1 MASRVTLRTLA
12 LVTIALAH
20 GGAPCA
26 AAATSADDGRPSI
39 GGQAPLV
46 PLRDLAGQARSLADL
61 KGRRGLVVLFWAGW
75 SDRSVEELKRLD
87 AASADLA
94 ARGVAIAAVNV
105 DRFSLDEGDAKA
117 LRERIDGLH
126 LRVPVLVD
134 RGLELFHAYGV
145 VTVPSTAVIDERG
158 RLSYFLYGYSHE
170 QREALFDA
178 IDATAGIA
186 RQHAAPAATAAV
198 VPAALRRLQLG
209 RLQLQQGHAD
219 AARSSFELAVQADA
233 HFADPLVELAAL
245 AIDSA
250 DRAAA
255 RELLDRAAAVDQR
268 NAAMQRERARLT
280 AIEAA
285 PRPLEAAEAALTDL
299 ARRDDAAAAGYLGY
313 LLWAAGDGSGAERA
327 FERAKALSDV
337 DPRACIAGERADA
350 AAAWSAMTRYRRQVV
365 AAGRW

>member
-20 GGAPCA
+20 GGVLRA
-26 AAATSADDGRPSI
+26 AAATTADDGRPSI
-39 GGQAPLV
+39 GGAAPL
-46 PLRDLAGQARSLADL
+46 PALRDPAGQPRALADL
-61 KGRRGLVVLFWAGW
+61 KGRRGLVILFWAGW

-87 AASADLA
+87 AAAADLA
-94 ARGVAIAAVNV
+94 AHGVTIAAVNV
-105 DRFSLDEGDAKA
+105 DRFSPDEGDAKE
-117 LRERIDGLH
+117 LRDLIGRLH
-126 LRVPVLVD
+126 PRVTVLVD

-145 VTVPSTAVIDERG
+145 VTVPSTAVVDERG

-178 IDATAGIA
+178 IDATAGIV
-186 RQHAAPAATAAV
+186 RQHAAAAATAAV

-219 AARSSFELAVQADA
+219 AARSSFELAAQADA
-233 HFADPLVELAAL
+233 RFADPLVELAAL
-245 AIDSA
+245 AIDSS

-268 NAAMQRERARLT
+268 NAALQRERTRLT
-280 AIEAA
+280 AIEA
-285 PRPLEAAEAALTDL
+285 PLRPLEAAEAALTDL

-313 LLWAAGDGSGAERA
+313 LLWAAGDGSRAERA
-327 FERAKALSDV
+327 FERAKELSDV

-350 AAAWSAMTRYRRQVV
+350 AAAWSAMTRYRRQVASV
-365 AAGRW
+365 GR